1 MAQPLVYRGGVV
13 SAADYT
19 PDIAPGAIISI
30 FGEALAPSVLS
41 ATEVPLPDTLDGVSV
56 EVVENGQTRKAPLF
70 YVSPSQIN
78 AQLPFEITSSEVD
91 VRVRNAQGVST
102 SQRIGL
108 TPRNPKL
115 FTEPRGGRIE
125 PALVHLDYTKVTA
138 ENPALAGEWLTL
150 FLTGLGA
157 VNPPAVTG
165 NAGGD
170 DGSCGPLNRVTSEVF
185 ALVNGKQASVY
196 FAGLAP
202 RFVGLYQVNF
212 QVPADLPPG
221 DAELIVTVDNV
232 ASQERVTFRSTRG
245 VEALASGTLGAG
257 GGTVSGTGAK
267 IEVPSGAFSTA
278 GELTLVQA
286 TSGVV
291 EDSERLTRSMGWR
304 VSRQHLGHGLRR
316 HFANLSDP
324 RRTAG

>member
-170 DGSCGPLNRVTSEVF
+170 DGSCGPLI
-185 ALVNGKQASVY
+185 ASR
-196 FAGLAP
+196 P
-202 RFVGLYQVNF
+202 K
-212 QVPADLPPG
+212 
-221 DAELIVTVDNV
+221 
-232 ASQERVTFRSTRG
+232 SS
-245 VEALASGTLGAG
+245 
-257 GGTVSGTGAK
+257 
-267 IEVPSGAFSTA
+267 PS
-278 GELTLVQA
+278 
-286 TSGVV
+286 
-291 EDSERLTRSMGWR
+291 
-304 VSRQHLGHGLRR
+304 
-316 HFANLSDP
+316 
-324 RRTAG
+324 